1 MRSKKSITRFLYL
14 KSTISTVLI
23 ALFFNH
29 AYGQAVE
36 GTVAQ
41 GNNNLPAAVIELP
54 VAPDVATAA
63 MKDHLSKKGKS
74 RTTDIKGFVT
84 FRNTDSIPSDSTTAD
99 LYFKVERKSRREK
112 EFSLV
117 SLLLT
122 TPGSN
127 TSSTA
132 RTRHLNIEE
141 AKAFLDE
148 LQPAIIAFDL
158 ERQIKEQN
166 ETVIKEET
174 RYRNLDEER
183 SELVKRQEGMGQ
195 KILDKQNEQQSQKT
209 EVEKQKQILTELVT
223 KRK

>member
-1 MRSKKSITRFLYL
+1 MKYAISVLLITLCF
-14 KSTISTVLI
+14 SQ
-23 ALFFNH
+23 
-29 AYGQAVE
+29 AYSQAVE
-36 GTVAQ
+36 GTVEQ
-41 GNNNLPAAVIELP
+41 SNNNLPAAVIELP

-127 TSSTA
+127 TASPTK
-132 RTRHLNIEE
+132 TRHLNMEE
-141 AKAFLDE
+141 AKAFLNE

-166 ETVIKEET
+166 EMVIKEET
-174 RYRNLDEER
+174 RYRHLDEER
-183 SELVKRQEGMGQ
+183 TELIKRQESMGQ
-195 KILDKQNEQQSQKT
+195 KILDKQNEQQSQKI